1 LKNVRFKTLA
11 LRKAALTVT
20 LLLLALY
27 IAFGNETPTPYDLIR
42 LETGVAVDANGNNQ
56 PLLDSKTLTQQDEAK
71 PQRQAKILE
80 ERGDVKCDH
89 QNLTTLPATAQ
100 SACLGTASESTSL
113 ARSNAAPT
121 VQPTSAAEVVILAEV
136 YARLVEEDEAL
147 EPFKEPTPIP
157 MNL

>member
-1 LKNVRFKTLA
+1 MKSLLFFLGLA
-11 LRKAALTVT
+11 CLTSEAAPTDS
-20 LLLLALY
+20 
-27 IAFGNETPTPYDLIR
+27 AFSQIR
-42 LETGVAVDANGNNQ
+42 VDANGNNQ

-157 MNL
+157 FYE